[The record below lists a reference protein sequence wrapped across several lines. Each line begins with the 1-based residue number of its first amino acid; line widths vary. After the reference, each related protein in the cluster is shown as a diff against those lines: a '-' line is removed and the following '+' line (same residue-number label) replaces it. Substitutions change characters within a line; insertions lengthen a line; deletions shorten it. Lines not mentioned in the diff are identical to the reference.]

1 MKKNISQSEVNLE
14 SELKK
19 LDLTYKK
26 NELLIFSSPYLA
38 EQAFNFLHSKYKSKN
53 LFLFPYNETLP
64 YDFFSP
70 TPEVRS
76 KRIKTIS
83 ELSSQ
88 KKTTLVVSIQALMSP
103 CADNKLIVDIANIEI
118 GYDKRNLCV

>member
-38 EQAFNFLHSKYKSKN
+38 EQAFNFLYSKYKPKN
-53 LFLFPYNETLP
+53 LLLFPYNETLP

-76 KRIKTIS
+76 KRIKSKINN
-83 ELSSQ
+83 
-88 KKTTLVVSIQALMSP
+88 
-103 CADNKLIVDIANIEI
+103 D
-118 GYDKRNLCV
+118 

>member
-38 EQAFNFLHSKYKSKN
+38 EQAFNFLRSKYKSKN
-53 LFLFPYNETLP
+53 LFLFPYN
-64 YDFFSP
+64 
-70 TPEVRS
+70 
-76 KRIKTIS
+76 
-83 ELSSQ
+83 LS
-88 KKTTLVVSIQALMSP
+88 T
-103 CADNKLIVDIANIEI
+103 
-118 GYDKRNLCV
+118 